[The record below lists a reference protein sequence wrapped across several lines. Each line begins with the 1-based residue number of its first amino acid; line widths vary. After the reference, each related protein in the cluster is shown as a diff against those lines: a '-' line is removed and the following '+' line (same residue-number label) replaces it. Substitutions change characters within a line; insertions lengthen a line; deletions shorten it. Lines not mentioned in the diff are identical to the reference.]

1 MRIIFVRH
9 GHPNYEKDCLTEL
22 GHTHAA
28 AVAERLKEEGIC
40 EIHSSSCG
48 RAIETAQHTA
58 NLLGLPITQHDFIRE
73 IAWGIEGSELYSTGH
88 PWNTVDDLV
97 LQGRDLTRTDWR
109 ETEPFCRNC
118 VVEYAD
124 KVADGFDR
132 WLAALGYEREDSLYR
147 VVLGDTNRTV
157 AMFSHG
163 GSSSAVLAHL
173 FNLPFP
179 YICRIFDMNYT
190 SITIATLSD
199 IQGTLTSPRLEIA
212 NDCRHL
218 HQSNI

>member
-9 GHPNYEKDCLTEL
+9 GHPDYEKDCLTEL
-22 GHTHAA
+22 GHIHAA
-28 AVAERLKEEGIC
+28 KVAERLKFEGIC

-48 RAIETAQHTA
+48 RAVETAQHTA
-58 NLLGLPITQHDFIRE
+58 GLLGLPVVQHNFIRE
-73 IAWGIEGSELYSTGH
+73 IAWGIEGKELYATGH
-88 PWNTVDDLV
+88 PWNAVDEMV
-97 LQGRDLTRTDWR
+97 LEGRDLTRTDWR

-118 VVEYAD
+118 VVEHAD
-124 KVADGFDR
+124 KVAEGLDR
-132 WLAALGYEREDSLYR
+132 WLSVLGYEREGALYR
-147 VVLGDTNRTV
+147 VTRSDTHRTI

-163 GSSSAVLAHL
+163 GSSSAAFARL

-190 SITIATLSD
+190 AITVAALSD
-199 IQGTLTSPRLEIA
+199 VQGTLTSPRLEIA

-218 HQSNI
+218 QSL